1 MSIEKNKRDI
11 KEILKDLNNIG
22 TRANDTFSSIA
33 GEIGKVSQKLQAAG
47 GDSEDLAKSFKNQE
61 KTVKDLKS
69 SSDILQKQIKDGL
82 KDRNATKK
90 ALEESAK
97 IQSKIAAIE
106 SQIRINN
113 FKLQRAQLD
122 GNQEVIEAIQKENAL
137 LGEAAI
143 TAQELVDGFGEIAD
157 KAEEI
162 NKSSKAFDRIGDAL
176 DTIPGIGPLISEPFK
191 NAADAAR
198 DSAVEGDNL
207 LESIQKVGMELITTK
222 GILALIATTLFS
234 DDKRTTSLA
243 TNLQI
248 SKEEAREINKDFAD
262 ISVNSGKAF
271 MNSANLVEAT
281 IELSK
286 NF

>member
-106 SQIRINN
+106 S
-113 FKLQRAQLD
+113 
-122 GNQEVIEAIQKENAL
+122 
-137 LGEAAI
+137 
-143 TAQELVDGFGEIAD
+143 
-157 KAEEI
+157 
-162 NKSSKAFDRIGDAL
+162 
-176 DTIPGIGPLISEPFK
+176 
-191 NAADAAR
+191 
-198 DSAVEGDNL
+198 
-207 LESIQKVGMELITTK
+207 
-222 GILALIATTLFS
+222 
-234 DDKRTTSLA
+234 
-243 TNLQI
+243 
-248 SKEEAREINKDFAD
+248 
-262 ISVNSGKAF
+262 
-271 MNSANLVEAT
+271 
-281 IELSK
+281 
-286 NF
+286 